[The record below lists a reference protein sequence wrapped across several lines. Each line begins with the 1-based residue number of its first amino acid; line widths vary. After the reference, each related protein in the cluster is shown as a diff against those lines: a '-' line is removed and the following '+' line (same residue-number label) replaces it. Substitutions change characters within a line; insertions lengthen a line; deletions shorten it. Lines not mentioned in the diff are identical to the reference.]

1 MELATTTPKGWPTR
15 PSAARSRLAGLGD
28 DRVVPWSVEQDVAVF
43 NLSPRPST
51 DVVRIP
57 LDGYP
62 AMVMEAGAPDIHP
75 LSIEA
80 TRPGVG
86 FTVDGAPAR
95 AVASEDQRRVR
106 WMPGQQPLDLEV
118 VVDDV
123 PAFGWRRLGVRLS
136 DPIDDEEDD
145 GREIEAGSVRVV
157 VAEDGTFDVTFGS
170 RRWSGLLGV
179 EDQGDRGDSYDFDP
193 AGSVATVVPTSV
205 EVRRARREWTPAAH
219 RHARWRFRL
228 SSGPTGKIAR
238 ARPCPIDSVSRRGS
252 SGRRPGRPGRPP
264 RALRT

>member
-1 MELATTTPKGWPTR
+1 M
-15 PSAARSRLAGLGD
+15 
-28 DRVVPWSVEQDVAVF
+28 
-43 NLSPRPST
+43 
-51 DVVRIP
+51 
-57 LDGYP
+57 
-62 AMVMEAGAPDIHP
+62 
-75 LSIEA
+75 
-80 TRPGVG
+80 G

-123 PAFGWRRLGVRLS
+123 PAFGWRRLRVRLS

-205 EVRRARREWTPAAH
+205 EVRRARHPSGLQRLTVTHAGGSGELRPDREDRSSETVSD
-219 RHARWRFRL
+219 RL
-228 SSGPTGKIAR
+228 S
-238 ARPCPIDSVSRRGS
+238 V
-252 SGRRPGRPGRPP
+252 
-264 RALRT
+264 